1 MIYTSL
7 IISSLPLVQNRVEFN
22 NCVLIGIS
30 FAFIRKCMLSP
41 MHLFLWFIKVF
52 SKMSVNS
59 QSFLV
64 GYLAPPMMVLTFRL
78 CGFFTFLYVSL
89 RFFTFHVVS
98 FRFFTFHVVSLHFF
112 TFHVIS
118 VGFFT
123 FLYVLCGFFT
133 FLYVSCGFLRFM

>member
-7 IISSLPLVQNRVEFN
+7 SIPSLPLIQNRVEFN

-30 FAFIRKCMLSP
+30 FAFIRKCMQSP

-52 SKMSVNS
+52 SKMSINS

-64 GYLAPPMMVLTFRL
+64 GHLAPPIMVLTFRL

-89 RFFTFHVVS
+89 RFMRFLYVSCSFFTFHVVS
-98 FRFFTFHVVSLHFF
+98 LRFFTFHVVSLHFMW
-112 TFHVIS
+112 
-118 VGFFT
+118 
-123 FLYVLCGFFT
+123 
-133 FLYVSCGFLRFM
+133 FLYVSLRFMWFL

>member
-52 SKMSVNS
+52 SKMSINS

-64 GYLAPPMMVLTFRL
+64 GYLAPPIMVLTFRL

-89 RFFTFHVVS
+89 RFFTFHVV
-98 FRFFTFHVVSLHFF
+98 FYVSC
-112 TFHVIS
+112 S
-118 VGFFT
+118 
-123 FLYVLCGFFT
+123 FFT
-133 FLYVSCGFLRFM
+133 FLYVSCSFFTFLYVSCSFFTFTTSEFYSLK

>member
-7 IISSLPLVQNRVEFN
+7 SIPSLPLVQNRVEFN
-22 NCVLIGIS
+22 NCILIGIS

-52 SKMSVNS
+52 SKMSINS

-64 GYLAPPMMVLTFRL
+64 GHLAPPIMILTFRL

-89 RFFTFHVVS
+89 RFMW
-98 FRFFTFHVVSLHFF
+98 
-112 TFHVIS
+112 
-118 VGFFT
+118 
-123 FLYVLCGFFT
+123 FLYVSLRFMWFLYVSSRFMWFLYVSCGFFT

>member
-52 SKMSVNS
+52 SKMSINS

-64 GYLAPPMMVLTFRL
+64 GHLAPPIMVFTFRL
-78 CGFFTFLYVSL
+78 CGYFTFLYVSCG
-89 RFFTFHVVS
+89 
-98 FRFFTFHVVSLHFF
+98 FFTFHVVSLHFF

-118 VGFFT
+118 LGFFT
-123 FLYVLCGFFT
+123 FLYVSCGFFT
-133 FLYVSCGFLRFM
+133 FLYVSCGFFTFL